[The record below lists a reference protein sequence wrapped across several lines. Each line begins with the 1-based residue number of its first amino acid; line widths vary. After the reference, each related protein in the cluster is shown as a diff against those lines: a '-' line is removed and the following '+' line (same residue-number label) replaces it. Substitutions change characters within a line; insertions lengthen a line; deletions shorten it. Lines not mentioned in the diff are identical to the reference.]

1 MIPRG
6 DQCLG
11 ASVPGEVTLDFLAVP
26 LAGAGQCVPSRCLC
40 VKSQPAELHGA
51 LGQTRVASPGGF
63 WLLTLPLESSWPARE
78 RLAGHS
84 HRLSAMWPP
93 HPLGPPL
100 LHAGP
105 FYSSSLKS
113 ETSKST
119 CSDDQQPG
127 INPILKQYSLNS
139 LCLVRGLSLL
149 LIIGISN
156 RSWP

>member
-11 ASVPGEVTLDFLAVP
+11 ASIPGEVTLDFLAVP

-51 LGQTRVASPGGF
+51 LGQTRVASPGSF
-63 WLLTLPLESSWPARE
+63 WLLTLPLESSWPARRE
-78 RLAGHS
+78 VSRTCPQAVS
-84 HRLSAMWPP
+84 YVTFS
-93 HPLGPPL
+93 PLGPPL

-127 INPILKQYSLNS
+127 INPILKQYSFFKFPVS
-139 LCLVRGLSLL
+139 C
-149 LIIGISN
+149 
-156 RSWP
+156 